1 MPDQQP
7 GRYATQ
13 LFVHIHYQY
22 LMPCPKI
29 EQQTAGFELTSV
41 PKGNGRHIGIHI
53 EYLPNL
59 GRHLDH
65 AGVAKVDRVALFSPF
80 PRPPESIR

>member
-7 GRYATQ
+7 GMYATQ
-13 LFVHIHYQY
+13 LFVHTQYQS
-22 LMPCPKI
+22 LRPRPTT

-53 EYLPNL
+53 KYLPNL

-65 AGVAKVDRVALFSPF
+65 TGVAKVDRVALFCPF
-80 PRPPESIR
+80 ASRPKSIR